1 MDRELS
7 DYISYLLRVWQT
19 SDEENVAWRASL
31 ESPHTGERIGFANLD
46 KLFTFLR
53 QQTGAV
59 DDSDEDGAA
68 WAEEHQERAIT

>member
-7 DYISYLLRVWQT
+7 DYNSYLLRVWQT
-19 SDEENVAWRASL
+19 SSEGNVAWRASL
-31 ESPHTGERIGFANLD
+31 ESPHTGERIGFADLD
-46 KLFTFLR
+46 KLFAFLR

-68 WAEEHQERAIT
+68 